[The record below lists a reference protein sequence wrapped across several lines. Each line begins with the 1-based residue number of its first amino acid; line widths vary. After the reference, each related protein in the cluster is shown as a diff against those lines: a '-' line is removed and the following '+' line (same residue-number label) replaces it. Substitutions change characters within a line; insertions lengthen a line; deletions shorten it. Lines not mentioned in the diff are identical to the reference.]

1 MMKKILSAIFLSL
14 AALAATAQQ
23 KTTST
28 DRVIFEIDGKPV
40 MQSEFLREFKRSI
53 GQSQDAPTTACTY
66 EKRQKLEE
74 YVQLFVNFRT
84 KLVDAHNQ
92 GFDTTAALSSELAS
106 YRDELAAPYLIDSL
120 SLQRL
125 LQEAYERNHYAVRA
139 AHILIKLKKT
149 ASPADT
155 LQAYNRAMEVYQRA
169 TGGADFLQLA
179 REVSEDQS
187 ARDIVD
193 PDRKTV
199 TSRGNSGDL
208 GFFSVFNM
216 VYPFES
222 AAYALQPGQIS
233 KPVRSSFGY
242 HIIKMLDK
250 VPYYGKSSLQ
260 HIWLSDETTN
270 AEGKIREAYR
280 KLQSGE
286 NFGVVARNY
295 SDDRGSAANGGLLPD
310 MAINQM
316 PPEYVKLISQMPLE
330 TYSEPFHTE
339 YGWHIIRVVKKEQ
352 IPSFEEMAPYYRQ
365 RLSRDQRSTVPQG
378 IFIDNMKKR
387 YHFED
392 YTQMLRAEKPPRGSK
407 AKTIALPVATLN
419 EAVAAMTDSVFRKRW
434 HYADSMITDLSP
446 LFAIGDRKF
455 NARDLLHYIESNQRV
470 EREYDY
476 ATYVQSR
483 YNDFINQEVLRYAD
497 SRLEQDNADFREL
510 LQEYRN
516 GLLIFSYN
524 DKMIWSRA
532 MADTA
537 GLKKFYEEHSAT
549 RSLDNPDH
557 APYFWNTRARVTIV
571 TVADS
576 NAIPSAKATK
586 IVQQAAAK
594 RTSNGTLR
602 STLISKVGKAYKDA
616 NPVEV
621 RTETLER
628 GKQETLTDNQWRQGT
643 YYYPAEKGY
652 TIVVVEQITPPTIKS
667 LSEAR
672 GYYINDYQDYLEGQ
686 LMQQL
691 RQRYNVKIHQ
701 DVVDETYY

>member
-1 MMKKILSAIFLSL
+1 MKKTLIALVFGFM
-14 AALAATAQQ
+14 ALAAAAQ
-23 KTTST
+23 KPAST
-28 DRVIFEIDGKPV
+28 DRVIFEIDGNPI
-40 MQSEFLREFKRSI
+40 MQSEFLRDFKHSI

-92 GFDTTAALSSELAS
+92 GLDTSAAISRELAG

-120 SLQRL
+120 SLVRL
-125 LQEAYERNHYAVRA
+125 LREAYDRNHYAVRA
-139 AHILIKLKKT
+139 AHILIKLKKN
-149 ASPADT
+149 ASPADS
-155 LQAYNRAMEVYQRA
+155 LQAYNKAMEVYQRA
-169 TGGADFLQLA
+169 IGGADFLQLA
-179 REVSEDQS
+179 REISEDQS

-193 PDRKTV
+193 PDRKAV
-199 TSRGNSGDL
+199 TSKGNSGDL
-208 GFFSVFNM
+208 GYFTVFNM

-222 AAYALQPGQIS
+222 AAYELTPGQIS

-242 HIIKMLDK
+242 HIIKLIDK
-250 VPYYGKSSLQ
+250 VPYYGKSSIQ
-260 HIWLSDETTN
+260 HIWVSDETPN
-270 AEGKIREAYR
+270 AENKIRDAYH
-280 KLQSGE
+280 KIQTGS
-286 NFGVVARNY
+286 NFGVVARSY
-295 SDDRGSAANGGLLPD
+295 SDDRGSATNGGLLPD
-310 MAINQM
+310 LAINQM
-316 PPEYVKLISQMPLE
+316 PPEYVKLISQLPVE
-330 TYSEPFHTE
+330 AYSEPFHTE

-365 RLSRDQRSTVPQG
+365 RLSRDQRSSVPQS
-378 IFIDNMKKR
+378 IFVDNMKVR

-407 AKTIALPVATLN
+407 GKVIALPVATLN

-455 NARDLLHYIESNQRV
+455 NARDLLRYIESNQRV

-476 ATYVQSR
+476 ATYVQNR
-483 YNDFINQEVLRYAD
+483 YNDFISQEVLRYAD
-497 SRLEQDNADFREL
+497 SRLEQDNADFSAL

-532 MADTA
+532 MTDTA
-537 GLKKFYEEHSAT
+537 GLRKFYDEHSAT

-576 NAIPSAKATK
+576 NAIPSGKALK
-586 IVQQAAAK
+586 IVQQASAK
-594 RTSNGTLR
+594 RSSNGTLR
-602 STLISKVGKAYKDA
+602 SSLIAKTGKAYKDT

-643 YYYPAEKGY
+643 YYYPADKGY
-652 TIVVVEQITPPTIKS
+652 SIVVVEQITPPTIKS

-672 GYYINDYQDYLEGQ
+672 GYYINDYQDQLERQ
-686 LMQQL
+686 LMEQL
-691 RQRYNVKIHQ
+691 RKRYNVKIHQ